1 MPENIKL
8 FRQGGMDADDAV
20 EFIGQED
27 FVEAYNV
34 RVMGTSEGEEGLA
47 TNIESNTLI
56 AGVRPAGLNK
66 AIGAAGFE
74 ITRNAY
80 AFVYNSQQKNLMV
93 KLAYD
98 TNTQTTIFENLTNS
112 ASVNILPLNTEY
124 YVNDIK
130 LVNDKFLAFTDG
142 NMQPRL
148 INVDKLADGTYI
160 SQYGS
165 VTEDDMLIIK
175 AQGLIPVTCEYGNDD
190 GQSVN
195 LLQGKLFQFIY
206 QYVYSENEHSA
217 WSTRSKRPVPA
228 QESTS
233 SVGTNV
239 TKNNHL
245 VVRINIGTNRVKD
258 VNVAARYSNYDWF
271 TIKSASRAYIL
282 ALPAAINVASEIYE
296 AYDPATNIYSIA
308 FYNDG
313 LYTNIDPLETDLDY
327 DHVPLKCETLEN
339 VNGNILALGG
349 ITEGYPRPVVDVDIV
364 VSAYDPLINV
374 TLPPTG
380 LTVITTSPEQNNR
393 KALVFSG
400 TPAVNDLIVIRYV
413 KKNDPTNIITL
424 PIPSGFTV
432 TNTNFGLTMNA
443 LYVALSP
450 FGYII
455 DFVDVPGSC
464 VIGINANVGALVGY
478 KFLDCTLTLVGAGAP
493 TFKSI
498 HALKSNSS
506 YQLALL
512 HFDKWGRYFPV
523 VSGKEFVIETPPY
536 AEIKGLTPQI
546 SWKINSLPP
555 ENAASAQWAIT
566 KNNTHQTTLMVNGV
580 LVTPVI
586 DDYLTFNL
594 APLKKFNEANSSS
607 VLNYEYTPGDR
618 CTLLFYIDGT
628 TYNYFNNPFFD
639 VEVVGF
645 TIDANNG
652 SYLLKIRKAE
662 TLNTTAITSKNV
674 MLEIYTPRLRD
685 VVENNATVPAEQ
697 LFYEIGDEINIVNNA
712 YQTTTGF
719 IRDGDVYYKTRS
731 LVNAVAPNTPPPYSF
746 LVEDFNF
753 SDFYESAYTS
763 YGRPR
768 SYNDEP
774 GVVERKAS
782 IRYSDSFLRDSM
794 VNGLT
799 RFYTDNIY
807 GDIDGESSSNY
818 GWIRKIRQRNNVL
831 VCFQELK
838 VGYIPVSQ
846 TLVEDQSSSAQY
858 ALSFKLFNF
867 IRYNGKN
874 IGMGNAKESYAEWNN
889 NFYFVDPFR
898 SEPIRAGLDGI
909 EPISGKMSKYF
920 KRVLQQVYEAGKK
933 IIGYYDIFN
942 NEYLLSTETE
952 GDILSTP
959 SFNILNWQLEDDYII
974 PANAIAI
981 TAQGTKGV
989 TTYNSTT
996 GIATYTPN
1004 TGETGADSFTFGFT
1018 VSGIP
1023 RTKNVCINIQAGD
1036 ICPNNFVFGDVT
1048 GASLSTSY
1056 TSNVVG
1062 IYEINIATPISI
1074 VGGEYRINSGS
1085 WTSVAGTVNNN
1096 DLVEVRQTSSA
1107 TPSTLTVATLT
1118 VGCRVVPFNVTTAG
1132 TTTTTTSTT
1141 TTTTTLIPPPTTT
1154 TTSTTSTTT
1163 TSTSTTST
1171 TSTTTTTTYPC
1182 ICYEVENETGSALDI
1197 TYTPCASVE
1206 TTVSVPA
1213 NYIINICVDNG
1224 TPIYATGLT
1233 VTNCGIP
1240 CTADYDCNN
1249 CTTITTTTT
1258 TQIPTT
1264 TTTTQAPTQI
1274 SILVVDMY
1282 NNTSLD
1288 VCAYIDTPGVTPSG
1302 NIVSAVGALNFY
1314 VPGDAAANAYLLSS
1328 DNITPSPSLTRRF
1341 EWNINR
1347 LHFEYPNQTTYP
1359 TFTLQVRGR
1368 AASAASVS
1376 GEYSLKFPNQT
1387 MTMGGS
1393 LGSYIPSVTP
1403 AGGPAPTLWNSNVI
1417 SGANGTVGTS
1427 VGDLILT
1434 FVYVRATNIIN
1445 VTTY

>member
-1 MPENIKL
+1 MAENIKL
-8 FRQGGMDADDAV
+8 FRQGGMDTDDSI

-56 AGVRPAGLNK
+56 AGERPAGLNK
-66 AIGAAGFE
+66 AISAAGFE

-165 VTEDDMLIIK
+165 ITEDDMLIIK
-175 AQGLIPVTCEYGNDD
+175 AQGLIPITCVYGDDD

-217 WSTRSKRPVPA
+217 WSTRSIRPVPL

-245 VVRINIGTNRVKD
+245 VLSVNIGTNRIKD

-282 ALPAAINVASEIYE
+282 TLPAAINVASEIYE

-313 LYTNIDPLETDLDY
+313 LYTNIDPIETDLDY

-349 ITEGYPRPVVDVDIV
+349 ITEGYPRPVVDVDID

-380 LTVITTSPEQNNR
+380 LTVITTSPEQNGI
-393 KALVFSG
+393 KYLTFSG
-400 TPAVNDLIVIRYV
+400 NPAVNDKIVITYV
-413 KKNDPTNIITL
+413 KKNDPTNKIIL
-424 PIPSGFTV
+424 PIPSGFTA
-432 TNTNFGLTMNA
+432 TNTNFGLTMNKLA
-443 LYVALSP
+443 EDLSP
-450 FGYII
+450 FVWDTYFVGS
-455 DFVDVPGSC
+455 DFYVA
-464 VIGINANVGALVGY
+464 INANIGALVGY
-478 KFLDCTLTLVGAGAP
+478 KFLECTLTLVGAGAP

-512 HFDKWGRYFPV
+512 HFDKWGRYFPL
-523 VSGKEFVIETPPY
+523 VSGRDYVLETPPY

-555 ENAASAQWAIT
+555 ENAVSAQWAIT

-697 LFYEIGDEINIVNNA
+697 LFYEIGDQINIVNNA

-782 IRYSDSFLRDSM
+782 IRYSDNFLRDST

-807 GDIDGESSSNY
+807 GDVDGESSSNY

-831 VCFQELK
+831 VCLQELK

-846 TLVEDQSSSAQY
+846 TLVEDQSESNQY

-867 IRYNGKN
+867 IRYNGIN

-889 NFYFVDPFR
+889 NLYFIDPFR

-909 EPISGKMSKYF
+909 APISGKMSKYF
-920 KRVLQQVYEAGKK
+920 KRVLQQAYEAGKK

-952 GDILSTP
+952 GDILASP
-959 SFNILNWQLEDDYII
+959 SFNVLNWQLEDDYII

-1004 TGETGADSFTFGFT
+1004 TGETGADSFSFSFT
-1018 VSGIP
+1018 PVGGIP
-1023 RTKNVCINIQAGD
+1023 KTKNVCITIVAGD
-1036 ICPNNFVFGDVT
+1036 ICPNDFIFGDVT

-1056 TSNVVG
+1056 TSNIVG
-1062 IYEINIATPISI
+1062 IYGINIATPISI
-1074 VGGEYRINSGS
+1074 VGGDYRINSGAF
-1085 WTSVAGTVNNN
+1085 TNVAGTVNNN

-1141 TTTTTLIPPPTTT
+1141 TTTTTLIPPTTTT

-1163 TSTSTTST
+1163 TSTTLIPTTTT
-1171 TSTTTTTTYPC
+1171 TSTTTTTTFAC
-1182 ICYEVENETGSALDI
+1182 VCYQIENETAGALDF
-1197 TYTPCASVE
+1197 TFTPCNDVQQTISI
-1206 TTVSVPA
+1206 PA
-1213 NYIINICVDNG
+1213 GYIINDCVQNG
-1224 TPIYATGLT
+1224 TTIYATGLT
-1233 VTNCGIP
+1233 VTNCGSL
-1240 CTADYDCNN
+1240 CQFEQDCSV
-1249 CTTITTTTT
+1249 CITTTTT
-1258 TQIPTT
+1258 TN
-1264 TTTTQAPTQI
+1264 I
-1274 SILVVDMY
+1274 S
-1282 NNTSLD
+1282 
-1288 VCAYIDTPGVTPSG
+1288 
-1302 NIVSAVGALNFY
+1302 
-1314 VPGDAAANAYLLSS
+1314 
-1328 DNITPSPSLTRRF
+1328 
-1341 EWNINR
+1341 
-1347 LHFEYPNQTTYP
+1347 
-1359 TFTLQVRGR
+1359 
-1368 AASAASVS
+1368 
-1376 GEYSLKFPNQT
+1376 
-1387 MTMGGS
+1387 
-1393 LGSYIPSVTP
+1393 
-1403 AGGPAPTLWNSNVI
+1403 
-1417 SGANGTVGTS
+1417 
-1427 VGDLILT
+1427 
-1434 FVYVRATNIIN
+1434 
-1445 VTTY
+1445 

>member
-1 MPENIKL
+1 MAENIKL
-8 FRQGGMDADDAV
+8 FRVGGMNTDDSV

-34 RVMGTSEGEEGLA
+34 RTTGTTEGEDGLA

-56 AGVRPAGLNK
+56 AGTRPAGLNK
-66 AIGAAGFE
+66 TIGAAGFE
-74 ITRNAY
+74 LTRNAY

-98 TNTQTTIFENLTNS
+98 TNTQTNIFENLTNS

-130 LVNDKFLAFTDG
+130 LINDKFLAFTDG

-165 VTEDDMLIIK
+165 ITEDDMLIIK
-175 AQGLIPVTCEYGNDD
+175 AQGLIPATCTYGDD
-190 GQSVN
+190 AGQSVN
-195 LLQGKLFQFIY
+195 LLQGKLFQFLY
-206 QYVYSENEHSA
+206 QYVYSENEYSA
-217 WSTRSKRPVPA
+217 WSTRSKRPVPT
-228 QESTS
+228 QESTPS
-233 SVGTNV
+233 FGTNV
-239 TKNNHL
+239 AINNHI
-245 VVRINIGTNRVKD
+245 VVKINIGTNRVKD
-258 VNVAARYSNYDWF
+258 VNVGARYSNYDWF

-282 ALPAAINVASEIYE
+282 ALPAAINVASQVYE

-308 FYNDG
+308 FYNNG

-349 ITEGYPRPVVDVDIV
+349 ITEGYPRPVVDVDIK
-364 VSAYDPLINV
+364 VSAYDPLLGV
-374 TLPPTG
+374 TLPPLG
-380 LTVITTSPEQNNR
+380 MTVNWYTPEVNTFQYLYFAGNPVFGDKIT
-393 KALVFSG
+393 
-400 TPAVNDLIVIRYV
+400 IRY
-413 KKNDPTNIITL
+413 KKINDYTNIITL
-424 PIPSGFTV
+424 PAPSGYTAASIALGVVLNGLSSALGAVSYGLNFDNPAFTI
-432 TNTNFGLTMNA
+432 LTIKA
-443 LYVALSP
+443 P
-450 FGYII
+450 
-455 DFVDVPGSC
+455 
-464 VIGINANVGALVGY
+464 VGY
-478 KFLDCTLTLVGAGAP
+478 TFLDCAIVLANPGTS

-512 HFDKWGRYFPV
+512 HFDKWGRYFPMA
-523 VSGKEFVIETPPY
+523 SGRNYVINTPSY
-536 AEIKGLTPQI
+536 AVINSANTTGSYTLTPQI
-546 SWKINSLPP
+546 NWEIKSLPP
-555 ENAASAQWAIT
+555 EDAVSAQWAIT
-566 KNNTHQTTLMVNGV
+566 KNNTHQTTLMVNGF
-580 LVTPVI
+580 LPTIPT
-586 DDYLTFNL
+586 DDYATFNL
-594 APLKKFNEANSSS
+594 APLKKFNEVNSSS

-628 TYNYFNNPFFD
+628 TYNYFNNPAFD

-652 SYLLKIRKAE
+652 NYLLKIRKPDSLPSIA
-662 TLNTTAITSKNV
+662 NKNV

-697 LFYEIGDEINIVNNA
+697 LFYEIGDQINIVNNA
-712 YQTTTGF
+712 YSSTTGT
-719 IRDGDVYYKTRS
+719 ITDGDVYFKTRS
-731 LVNAVAPNTPPPYSF
+731 LVNAVTPNTPPPYNF

-782 IRYSDSFLRDSM
+782 IRYSDNFLRDSM

-807 GDIDGESSSNY
+807 GDRDGESSSNY

-846 TLVEDQSSSAQY
+846 TIVEDQSTNGQY

-867 IRYNGKN
+867 IRYNGLN

-889 NFYFVDPFR
+889 NLYFVDPFR
-898 SEPIRAGLDGI
+898 SEPIKTGLDGI
-909 EPISGKMSKYF
+909 APISGNMSSYF
-920 KRVLQQVYEAGKK
+920 KRVLQQAYKAGKK
-933 IIGYYDIFN
+933 LIGYYDIFH

-952 GDILSTP
+952 GDILSSP
-959 SFNILNWQLEDDYII
+959 SFDILNWQLEDAYTVL
-974 PANAIAI
+974 PSAI
-981 TAQGTKGV
+981 TIKAQGTKGV
-989 TTYNSTT
+989 TTYNNVT

-1004 TGETGADSFTFGFT
+1004 TGQTGADSFTFGFT

-1023 RTKNVCINIQAGD
+1023 RTKNVCIIIQAGD
-1036 ICPNNFVFGDVT
+1036 TCPNNFNFGEVT
-1048 GASLSTSY
+1048 GATLSTSY
-1056 TSNVVG
+1056 TSNVVNIFG
-1062 IYEINIATPISI
+1062 INISVPITI
-1074 VGGEYRINSGS
+1074 TGGQYRINSGAF
-1085 WTSVAGTVNNN
+1085 TSSAGVVVNN
-1096 DLVEVRQTSSA
+1096 DIVEVRQTSSA

-1171 TSTTTTTTYPC
+1171 TSTTTTSAC
-1182 ICYEVENETGSALDI
+1182 VCYQISNGTGGALDV
-1197 TYTPCASVE
+1197 TYTPCLSSQ
-1206 TTVSVPA
+1206 TTVNIPA
-1213 NYIINICVDNG
+1213 GYVINICVQNG

-1240 CTADYDCNN
+1240 CVFDSDCSV
-1249 CTTITTTTT
+1249 CITTTTT
-1258 TQIPTT
+1258 TT
-1264 TTTTQAPTQI
+1264 I
-1274 SILVVDMY
+1274 S
-1282 NNTSLD
+1282 
-1288 VCAYIDTPGVTPSG
+1288 
-1302 NIVSAVGALNFY
+1302 
-1314 VPGDAAANAYLLSS
+1314 
-1328 DNITPSPSLTRRF
+1328 
-1341 EWNINR
+1341 
-1347 LHFEYPNQTTYP
+1347 
-1359 TFTLQVRGR
+1359 
-1368 AASAASVS
+1368 
-1376 GEYSLKFPNQT
+1376 
-1387 MTMGGS
+1387 
-1393 LGSYIPSVTP
+1393 
-1403 AGGPAPTLWNSNVI
+1403 
-1417 SGANGTVGTS
+1417 
-1427 VGDLILT
+1427 
-1434 FVYVRATNIIN
+1434 
-1445 VTTY
+1445 